1 MPLPTGC
8 LPPDP
13 HPDPFALRHRPSRDL
28 LALLL
33 EGDAAYR
40 CGDRPLT
47 ELFHLAPQ
55 PLKNKRTPT
64 LFFQ

>member
-13 HPDPFALRHRPSRDL
+13 HPDSDPHPFALRHRPSRDL

-33 EGDAAYR
+33 AGDAAYR
-40 CGDRPLT
+40 CGNRPLT
-47 ELFHLAPQ
+47 AQRFGEYGTGSQ
-55 PLKNKRTPT
+55 R
-64 LFFQ
+64 

>member
-33 EGDAAYR
+33 EGDAAYH

-55 PLKNKRTPT
+55 PLACREEATPAP
-64 LFFQ
+64 